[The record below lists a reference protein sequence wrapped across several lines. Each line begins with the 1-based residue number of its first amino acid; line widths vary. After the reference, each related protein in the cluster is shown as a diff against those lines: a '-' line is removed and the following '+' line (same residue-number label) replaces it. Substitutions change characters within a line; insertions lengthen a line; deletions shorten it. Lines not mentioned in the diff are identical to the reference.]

1 MSRVARSAFV
11 STPGLNLPLASRRRG
26 VVTPR
31 AARPDRRPENAP
43 GDFFVDH
50 TCIDCDACRW
60 IAPDTFTR
68 VGGMSAVT
76 TQPRDANTRATA
88 LRALLSCPTSSIHLD
103 APADEVKRA
112 HEDFP
117 RRLRVSADDD
127 DLDGDATTSTSCFR
141 AYHLGFHSRS
151 SYGAAPYLIALPDG
165 RGCVMVDCPRWT
177 PSLAARLRRPGA
189 LGPVL
194 AIVLTHKD
202 DVADHDRW
210 AEALDVPRVLHADDI
225 TSGTRATSN
234 THSRGTV
241 RGPCARA
248 AAKAPRSRG
257 GGRPRRRDPVG
268 RGPRTSPRAHAGTH
282 GRVRQC
288 VLRATP
294 RAVHRGPR
302 VRGRGKGWTEDG
314 DARPSRLTAMPRYC
328 WGNWSEQRR
337 SVEKLVGL
345 EFDAVY
351 PGHGRPVTFE
361 GGVDEKDDALRQLL
375 AHEPE

>member
-1 MSRVARSAFV
+1 MSRVARFAFV
-11 STPGLNLPLASRRRG
+11 STPGLNRPLASRRRG

-68 VGGMSAVT
+68 VWGMSAVT

-127 DLDGDATTSTSCFR
+127 DVDGDATTSTSCFR

-151 SYGAAPYLIALPDG
+151 SYGAAPYLIALPNG

-177 PSLAARLRRPGA
+177 PSLAARLRLPGA

-225 TSGTRATSN
+225 TSGTRDVEHALEGN
-234 THSRGTV
+234 GPWTV
-241 RGPCARA
+241 RARGGEGVPARA
-248 AAKAPRSRG
+248 EVVDLAGETPSDADRELLLVHTPGHTAGCVSVFCAP
-257 GGRPRRRDPVG
+257 
-268 RGPRTSPRAHAGTH
+268 
-282 GRVRQC
+282 
-288 VLRATP
+288 LRALFTGDH
-294 RAVHRGPR
+294 VC
-302 VRGRGKGWTEDG
+302 GRGKGWTEDG